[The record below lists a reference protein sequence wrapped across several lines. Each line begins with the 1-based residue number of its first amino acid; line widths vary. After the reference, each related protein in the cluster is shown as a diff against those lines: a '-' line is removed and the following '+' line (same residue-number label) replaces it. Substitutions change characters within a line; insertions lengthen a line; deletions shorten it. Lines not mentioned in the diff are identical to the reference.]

1 MKKNIEK
8 RSGSSETSERFA
20 ALTQHIS
27 NLSDTEYFGEWV
39 FDSRNDGSLVH
50 PIQIPFV
57 DFSELVDAF
66 VDEFYQFSESHPEYQ
81 LQSYGDILEKNGIK
95 WDDEP
100 MRGADV
106 EHLNEQ
112 VILALMMGAIR
123 AERFCDGALLRFFK
137 DGYMLKWLKR
147 LKAIDCR

>member
-1 MKKNIEK
+1 MKRNIEK
-8 RSGSSETSERFA
+8 RNVSSESSERFA
-20 ALTQHIS
+20 GLTKYIS
-27 NLSDTEYFGEWV
+27 NISDTESYGEWI
-39 FDSRNDGSLVH
+39 FDSKNDGSLEH

-57 DFSELVDAF
+57 DFNELVDAF

-81 LQSYGDILEKNGIK
+81 LQSYGDILERNGIK
-95 WDDEP
+95 WEDEP

-106 EHLNEQ
+106 EHLNDLG
-112 VILALMMGAIR
+112 VLALMMGAIR